1 MKNQKIR
8 SMKVHEQSGYNY
20 KANIIDNSKTTYDM
34 FKRVKQFYKR
44 LKIEQHRNG
53 QM

>member
-1 MKNQKIR
+1 MNLLIVFIQR
-8 SMKVHEQSGYNY
+8 
-20 KANIIDNSKTTYDM
+20 IIFREKETYDM